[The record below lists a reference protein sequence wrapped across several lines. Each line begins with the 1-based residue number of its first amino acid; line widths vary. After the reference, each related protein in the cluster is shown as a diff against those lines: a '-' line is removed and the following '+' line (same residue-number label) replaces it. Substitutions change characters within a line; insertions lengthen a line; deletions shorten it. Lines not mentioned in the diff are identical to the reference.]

1 MEKPQNQQELAYQIQ
16 FIKEQKEMYM
26 QNLELINASY
36 SNLINTK
43 KTVKNLKDIKD
54 GDEILVPVG
63 GMVNLKALIKEPQKI
78 LLSISNDVIVERNIE
93 KSLEYLDKLIE
104 QHKNQIGLLQEQ
116 IKKIDVSLH
125 NISQQFQRNLSQ
137 QQ

>member
-1 MEKPQNQQELAYQIQ
+1 MEKSQNSQELAYQIQ

-43 KTVKNLKDIKD
+43 TTVENLKSVND

-63 GMVNLKALIKEPQKI
+63 GMVNLKALIKEPEKI
-78 LLSISNDVIVERNIE
+78 LLSVSGDVVVERNIE
-93 KSLEYLDKLIE
+93 KTLEYLDKLID
-104 QHKNQIGLLQEQ
+104 QHKNQMGYLQEE
-116 IKKIDVSLH
+116 IKKIDISLRS
-125 NISQQFQRNLSQ
+125 ISQQFQQNLSQ
-137 QQ
+137 Q

>member
-1 MEKPQNQQELAYQIQ
+1 MENSQNSQELAYQIQ

-43 KTVKNLKDIKD
+43 TTVENLKNVKD

-63 GMVNLKALIKEPQKI
+63 GMVNLKALIKEPEKI
-78 LLSISNDVIVERNIE
+78 LLSVSSDVVVERNIE
-93 KSLEYLDKLIE
+93 KTLEYLDKLIE
-104 QHKNQIGLLQEQ
+104 QHKNQMGYLQEEM
-116 IKKIDVSLH
+116 KKIDISLRS
-125 NISQQFQRNLSQ
+125 ISQQFQQNLSQ
-137 QQ
+137 Q